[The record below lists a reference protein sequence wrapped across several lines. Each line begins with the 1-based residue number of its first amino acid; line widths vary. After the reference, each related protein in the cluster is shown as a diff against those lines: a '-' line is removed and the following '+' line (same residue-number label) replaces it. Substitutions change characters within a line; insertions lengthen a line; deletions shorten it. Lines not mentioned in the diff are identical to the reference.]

1 MQMVICMNI
10 FDNMV
15 VTEVEKPQTVFSE
28 KGRQLQM
35 DNRPCY
41 GLTFCISGQISYVQD
56 GRHYVSNPSCAVLLP
71 RGASY
76 SLYGDKSGLF
86 PLINFQC
93 DHLACDRITVLP
105 LNNPKSH
112 ISKFKKLSNC
122 FLYGDNTL
130 QIYSLFYD
138 LLAGIVTEQTLSEN
152 PLYPIIDYLR
162 EHIGDP
168 ELTNTV
174 LAERLGVSEVYLRRL
189 FTTYCGTTPKQYIL
203 TLRIEKAKQL
213 LTDNQHSVT
222 TIAEKCGFSSL
233 YHFCRCFKERT
244 GYTPLE
250 YAGSHII
257 DKI

>member
-1 MQMVICMNI
+1 MSVL
-10 FDNMV
+10 DNMI
-15 VTEVEKPQTVFSE
+15 VTDIEKPLTVFSE

-41 GLTFCISGQISYVQD
+41 GLSFCISGQITYVQD
-56 GRHYVSNPSCAVLLP
+56 GQRYVSKPSCAVLLP

-93 DHLACDRITVLP
+93 DNLACDHITVLP
-105 LNNPKSH
+105 LSNPKNHLSQ
-112 ISKFKKLSNC
+112 FKKLSNC

-130 QIYSLFYD
+130 KIFGLFYD
-138 LLAGIVTEQTLSEN
+138 ILADIETEQTQSQN

-162 EHIGDP
+162 EHIGDA

-174 LAERLGVSEVYLRRL
+174 LAKRLGVSEVYLRRL

-213 LTDNQHSVT
+213 LADNRYTVT
-222 TIAEKCGFSSL
+222 AIAEKCGFSSL

-244 GYTPLE
+244 GCTPRE
-250 YAGSHII
+250 YADNHII
-257 DKI
+257 YKI